1 MAVSNRVWL
10 IFFFIFILRLWTE
23 NGVLRFPQISWYSS
37 CLLLKQIVIAEAT
50 DRAISSILYCD
61 RPVDT
66 GFHFKKPSFNRISP
80 YSVPLGKIQTRK
92 TPYLDT
98 LHVVYKTHF
107 TWKARAMLFKYSLNW
122 TRVSNGSWEK
132 AILEKEEKKNSKNYL
147 GWINF
152 HRNYIFYFVLLPQTR
167 RNSSEKPVK

>member
-1 MAVSNRVWL
+1 MDRKWRATFPPNFVL
-10 IFFFIFILRLWTE
+10 IDMR
-23 NGVLRFPQISWYSS
+23 YSS

-50 DRAISSILYCD
+50 DRAISNILYCD

-92 TPYLDT
+92 TRYLDT

-107 TWKARAMLFKYSLNW
+107 T
-122 TRVSNGSWEK
+122 
-132 AILEKEEKKNSKNYL
+132 
-147 GWINF
+147 
-152 HRNYIFYFVLLPQTR
+152 
-167 RNSSEKPVK
+167 